1 VHVRHLGFRTTQSI
15 TALPANT
22 TISQPI
28 LQNLVA
34 TGAST
39 FPAGS
44 AGAPSITTSGDT
56 NTGIFFPAADTIG
69 FAEGGVESMR
79 ITSAGNLGLG
89 TNNPAQKFVVS
100 EGGVNFVTSVGGG
113 TQFVGTTTNA
123 AMALITNSIERI
135 RIPSDAGG
143 IQFLASQSASSDP
156 NTLDDYEEG
165 TWTPTV
171 TAVGSNPTVTYSANV
186 GTYTKIGRMVMV
198 QCYVETT
205 VRTGGSGEV
214 RIAGLPFTALNAS
227 ASFAGVGA
235 SQVNNLTGATSLGVR
250 PNANATNMTL
260 YKNGG
265 GTALDVSEWTNS
277 GVFLVALSYIV

>member
-1 VHVRHLGFRTTQSI
+1 
-15 TALPANT
+15 
-22 TISQPI
+22 